1 MKVNKEHG
9 HINIKKLILSLILI
23 GINCPAFA
31 GSGDIG
37 SITDALNGFISILTG
52 TTATLLATI
61 TIIGLGYF
69 WMIGKLSLQLAGRIC
84 LGIGVIFGAAQILSA
99 LGIG

>member
-1 MKVNKEHG
+1 MK
-9 HINIKKLILSLILI
+9 IKKLILLVFLTM
-23 GINCPAFA
+23 INIPAFA
-31 GSGDIG
+31 GSGDIS

-61 TIIGLGYF
+61 VIIGLGYF

-99 LGIG
+99 LGVG